1 MASFRQMT
9 NDKVIKRADAEKIQY
24 KDLHVEPG
32 FNPSGRMEDDEDG
45 ESLFQFIMSGGRVP
59 DLEVRPREEGGVW
72 IVDGHRR
79 HFQIGRA
86 IAAGAPLQDKDGA
99 IWISIKQFVGNDV
112 DRVCR
117 IATSNEGKKLTAIQ
131 LAEVYKRLTGF
142 GLSVDDIA
150 KRMTRTRQHVESI
163 LVLANANHDVQ
174 SAVRRGEISPSLA
187 ISAQRDHGEQAG
199 AVIADEVKKAK
210 AAGKSKVTPAA
221 MKPWAPPA
229 KYSLPIVTNAR
240 RLLDSMPADVVAKAS
255 DARSMDDPDETVTI
269 TISTRAL
276 FLLVQTVGAVDELR
290 AEAEEKKRAAED
302 AANEDGRKSGA
313 TDAA

>member
-32 FNPSGRMEDDEDG
+32 FNPEGRMEDDEDG
-45 ESLFQFIMSGGRVP
+45 ESLFQYIMSGGRVP
-59 DLEVRPREEGGVW
+59 DLETRPREDGGVW

-86 IAAGAPLQDKDGA
+86 IAAGAPLQDKDGLV
-99 IWISIKQFVGNDV
+99 WISIKQFVGNDI

-142 GLSVDDIA
+142 GLSTEDIA
-150 KRMTRTRQHVESI
+150 KRMTRTRSHVEQI
-163 LVLANANHDVQ
+163 MVLANANHDVQ

-187 ISAQRDHGEQAG
+187 ISATRANGERAG
-199 AVIADEVKKAK
+199 AVIAEEVKKAR
-210 AAGKSKVTPAA
+210 AAGKDRVTPAA

-229 KYSLPIVTNAR
+229 KFSMPIVSNAK
-240 RLLDSMPADVVAKAS
+240 RLLDSMPDDILAKAS
-255 DARSMDDPDETVTI
+255 NAASMDDEDQTVSVTL
-269 TISTRAL
+269 STKAL
-276 FLLVQTVGAVDELR
+276 FLFVQTVETVEALR
-290 AEAEEKKRAAED
+290 VEAENKLPAKMAQ
-302 AANEDGRKSGA
+302 AN
-313 TDAA
+313 